1 MRFQLIFSRAALVN
15 RTRHPPIARSLPRA
29 RGQLGSALEG
39 IFVIARDVSRS
50 HDPIEG
56 KLSPADDRVL
66 LNDWLPPQAGVV
78 PKIRIGQ
85 HWINVLWVLPIG
97 FVLAVI
103 GVAIAQALRELPAVQ
118 EFLVHYPGVPPT
130 ARAVTDGFPAWLRV
144 QHFLNLL
151 FMAFIIRSGIQVLAD
166 HPRLYWKRDCTPGTE
181 WFRFQKPVPKA
192 RIWTAK
198 DDAVTIPGWLGIPG
212 IRHSI
217 GLARWWHFS
226 FGLLWIINGIV
237 VYGLLFWTDQW
248 QRLVPTTWEV
258 LPNAVS
264 TALQYLSLT
273 FPADESWTRY
283 NSLQQLTYF
292 ITVFVAAPTSILTGF
307 MQGPAISNHLGWFGK
322 VLDRQRARSIH
333 FLAMCWFLFFILIH
347 VTLVFITGARV
358 NLNMMFAGVHDGSWS
373 GLAIFV
379 PAITLVAVTWW
390 LASPFTIRHARVV
403 QMIGEFMMW
412 PFNALTE
419 WWDPNSQLTEK
430 DISPHFWPN
439 GTMPKSAEYDALVAD
454 DFKGFA
460 LRVGGLVE
468 APKVFSY
475 AELKAMPKQEQ
486 ITTHFCIQGW
496 SGVAKWGGVPMRH
509 ILDLVRPTSDARYAV
524 FYSLADGSDTGRYYD
539 VHRISNMRHDL
550 TILAYEMNDAP
561 VSVLHGAPLR
571 LRCENELGFK
581 MVKWIA
587 AIEFV
592 HDFADLGAGQGGYN
606 EDHEFYGYRMP
617 I

>member
-1 MRFQLIFSRAALVN
+1 MTSTQPAA
-15 RTRHPPIARSLPRA
+15 PA
-29 RGQLGSALEG
+29 
-39 IFVIARDVSRS
+39 
-50 HDPIEG
+50 HDPIEA
-56 KLSPADDRVL
+56 KLSSADDRVL
-66 LNDWLPPQAGVV
+66 LNDWLPPQIGVV
-78 PKIRIGQ
+78 PKIRIGR
-85 HWINVLWVLPIG
+85 HWINVLWVVPIG
-97 FVLAVI
+97 FVVALI
-103 GVAIAQALRELPAVQ
+103 GVAAAQALRELPAVQ
-118 EFLVHYPGVPPT
+118 EFIVRYPGVPPA
-130 ARAVTDGFPAWLRV
+130 ARAVTDGFPAWLRL

-181 WFRFQKPVPKA
+181 WFRFQKPVPKG

-226 FGLLWIINGIV
+226 FGLLWIINGVV
-237 VYGLLFWTDQW
+237 VYALLFLTDQW
-248 QRLVPTTWEV
+248 QRLVPDTWEV
-258 LPNAVS
+258 FPNAIS

-273 FPADESWTRY
+273 FPLDESWTRY

-292 ITVFVAAPTSILTGF
+292 VTVFVAAPLSILTGF
-307 MQGPAISNHLGWFGK
+307 MQGPAISNHLGWFGR
-322 VLDRQRARSIH
+322 VLNRQRARSIH
-333 FLAMCWFLFFILIH
+333 FLAMWWFLFFILIH
-347 VTLVFITGARV
+347 VTLVFITGARA

-373 GLAIFV
+373 GFMIFV
-379 PAITLVAVTWW
+379 PAMALVVVTWW
-390 LASPFTIRHARVV
+390 LASPFTIRHARLV
-403 QMIGEFMMW
+403 QRIGEFMMW

-419 WWDPNSQLTEK
+419 WWDPNSQLAEK

-439 GTMPKSAEYDALVAD
+439 GTMPKSAEFDALVAEG
-454 DFKGFA
+454 FKSFA

-468 APKVFSY
+468 TPMVFSY

-509 ILDLVRPTSDARYAV
+509 ILELVRPTSDARYAV
-524 FYSLADGSDTGRYYD
+524 FYSLADGSDSGRYYD
-539 VHRISNMRHDL
+539 VHRISNMRHEL
-550 TILAYEMNDAP
+550 TILAYEMNGAP

-592 HDFADLGAGQGGYN
+592 RDFADLGAGQGGYN